1 MNRAPTLEDVA
12 RVAGVSRATASRV
25 VRGDVNVLPDRSAAV
40 RRAIESLGYV
50 PNSAARSL
58 VTRSTGAIA
67 LIVPEPDA
75 RVFTDPFFGTAVAA
89 ISERLTDAD
98 KQLILVLSGSDVQ
111 GDRLERFVR
120 GGHADGLLVMSHHE
134 GGPSLQV
141 LPHATVPV
149 VYIGRPPTGTDS
161 LFVDVDNVHGGR
173 IAAERLITRGCT
185 RIATI
190 TGPQDMG
197 AAVDRLQGFL
207 AALDEA
213 GLRPARVEYG
223 DFSATSGES
232 AADRMLRDG
241 AEVDAVFAANDLMA
255 IGALRHFTAAGL
267 RVPSDVAIVGFD
279 DIAISGEQINALTT
293 VANPVSRLGALGT
306 SMLLD
311 AIAGRRPEPLVLRDL
326 ELRERST
333 A

>member
-1 MNRAPTLEDVA
+1 VNRAPTLEDVA

-25 VRGDVNVLPDRSAAV
+25 VRGDVNVLPDRSTAV

-89 ISERLTDAD
+89 ISERLTGAD

-173 IAAERLITRGCT
+173 IAAERLIARGCT

-207 AALDEA
+207 TALDEA

-232 AADRMLRDG
+232 AADRMLSDG

-255 IGALRHFTAAGL
+255 IGALRHFTAAGM

-279 DIAISGEQINALTT
+279 DIAISAEQINALTT

-311 AIAGRRPEPLVLRDL
+311 AIAGRCPEPLILRDL

>member
-25 VRGDVNVLPDRSAAV
+25 VRGDANVLPDRAAAV
-40 RRAIESLGYV
+40 RQAIDALGYV

-58 VTRSTGAIA
+58 VTRSTGAVA
-67 LIVPEPDA
+67 LIVPEPDT

-89 ISERLTDAD
+89 IGERLAGAG
-98 KQLILVLSGSDVQ
+98 KQLILVLSGSDTQ
-111 GDRLERFVR
+111 GDRLERFIR

-161 LFVDVDNVHGGR
+161 LFVDVDNVQGGR
-173 IAAERLITRGCT
+173 IAAERLLARGRT
-185 RIATI
+185 RIATV

-197 AAVDRLQGFL
+197 AAVDRLHGFL

-213 GLRPARVEYG
+213 GLRPVRIEHG

-232 AADRMLRDG
+232 AADRMLGDG
-241 AEVDAVFAANDLMA
+241 VEVDAVFAANDLMA
-255 IGALRHFTAAGL
+255 IGALRRFTAAGR
-267 RVPSDVAIVGFD
+267 RVPEDIAIVGFD
-279 DIAISGEQINALTT
+279 DIAISAEPINALTT
-293 VANPVSRLGALGT
+293 VVNPVSRLGSLGT

-311 AIAGRRPEPLVLRDL
+311 AIAGRAAEPLILRDL
-326 ELRERST
+326 ELRERSS